1 MQFEY
6 DLSKSA
12 ANLEKHG
19 IDFEDVQEIWD
30 GVYCR
35 IDAMYVSGE
44 RRELV
49 VGRIS
54 GEYWTAIT
62 TDRGNAARLI
72 SARRST
78 EKERGIY
85 EKNYNSRGI

>member
-6 DLSKSA
+6 DSYKSA

-19 IDFEDVQEIWD
+19 IDFEEVQEIWD
-30 GVYCR
+30 GVYCK
-35 IDAMYVSGE
+35 IDVIRVSGE
-44 RRELV
+44 RREVV

-54 GEYWTAIT
+54 GEYWTAVT
-62 TDRGNAARLI
+62 TDRGNATRII

-78 EKERGIY
+78 EKERSAY